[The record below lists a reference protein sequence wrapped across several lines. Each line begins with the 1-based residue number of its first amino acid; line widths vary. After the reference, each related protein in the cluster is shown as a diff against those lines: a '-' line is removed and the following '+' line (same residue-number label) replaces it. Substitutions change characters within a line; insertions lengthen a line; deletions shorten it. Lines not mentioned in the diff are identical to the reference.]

1 MTKNLHYPAIAVA
14 VGAAILLSGC
24 TFRIADPSD
33 RPSMPP
39 TATAP
44 TPSKTA
50 DVDDSDDDVSGDDVS
65 GTKDGSER
73 DRLEDLVTVTLPC
86 EPEIEVTQPGATLRL
101 EGQCESV
108 TVTGDASVVIADSIG
123 SLVITASGV
132 VVYADDISSLK
143 VTGDANTVRW
153 EGSTPSVDNTGAGNT
168 LGKDN

>member
-14 VGAAILLSGC
+14 LGAAILLSGC
-24 TFRIADPSD
+24 TFRIADPSE
-33 RPSMPP
+33 RPSVPP

-44 TPSKTA
+44 TPSETA
-50 DVDDSDDDVSGDDVS
+50 DVDDGDDS
-65 GTKDGSER
+65 SDASER

-86 EPEIEVTQPGATLRL
+86 EPEIDVSQPGATLRL
-101 EGQCESV
+101 EGDCESV

-132 VVYADDISSLK
+132 VVYADTIASLK

-153 EGSTPSVDNTGAGNT
+153 GGSTPGVDNTGAGNT